1 MITGVD
7 TATAYTQRNETTRD
21 SACEI
26 RRKRELKEI
35 RSLVYGH
42 RQHRL
47 GLVFNMGRMI
57 LRISEGAREKLRR
70 FPGTV
75 HQIFNYSLTVFRVL

>member
-42 RQHRL
+42 RQPL
-47 GLVFNMGRMI
+47 LDLVEPSSPSQIQVFAQLLKEIGTIEGL
-57 LRISEGAREKLRR
+57 LERIRPRSV
-70 FPGTV
+70 TV
-75 HQIFNYSLTVFRVL
+75 WRP